1 MARPFTNCSM
11 DIFIRAAVG
20 KEYIRAAVGKGS
32 GHARLDSGEYRNG
45 DDQERRGTSI
55 YNIGMIIMMM

>member
-11 DIFIRAAVG
+11 DIF
-20 KEYIRAAVGKGS
+20 IRAAVGKGS